1 MLLGTEGKGGKGY
14 RRYPP
19 SSDVKGKLSPSW
31 TEKVFFRFPH
41 LRRTKPTIFLLK
53 SILLQQHS
61 IYVCFFLLGLVITDA
76 NGRPLFHL
84 RDKALALMK
93 TYIGRMIRVM

>member
-31 TEKVFFRFPH
+31 TEKVFFRVPH

-53 SILLQQHS
+53 SILIQQHS
-61 IYVCFFLLGLVITDA
+61 IYVFFFFSVWSSPTQMED
-76 NGRPLFHL
+76 LFFTSEIKL
-84 RDKALALMK
+84 SL
-93 TYIGRMIRVM
+93 